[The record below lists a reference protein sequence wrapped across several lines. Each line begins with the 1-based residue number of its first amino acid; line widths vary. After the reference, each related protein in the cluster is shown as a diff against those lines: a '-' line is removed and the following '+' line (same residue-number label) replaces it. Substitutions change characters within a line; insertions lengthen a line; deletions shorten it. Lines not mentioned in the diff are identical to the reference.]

1 MKNLYQYQHQH
12 SFMKKTVAIFGMFI
26 SFCLSMQGQVK
37 ELNPIS
43 IIKMPT
49 ISKAEYNRLSILE
62 DEGKLSEAEKK
73 LMKECA
79 IFDDLYSSSCSWY
92 CGGDVLSIKDSS
104 HLKATKKFNYN
115 GKNAH
120 NFNHESVWAEGAKGQ
135 GIGEYLEYVF
145 SGGCPRITH
154 VKILNGHVKDEKV
167 WKDNSRVKKLK
178 MYYMGKP
185 YAILNLQD
193 SRTEQDFEVGVLG
206 PHNPEAPNW
215 TLKFEIM
222 EVYPGDK
229 YTDTVISELW
239 FDGID
244 VH

>member
-1 MKNLYQYQHQH
+1 MD
-12 SFMKKTVAIFGMFI
+12 TA
-26 SFCLSMQGQVK
+26 
-37 ELNPIS
+37 
-43 IIKMPT
+43 
-49 ISKAEYNRLSILE
+49 
-62 DEGKLSEAEKK
+62 
-73 LMKECA
+73 
-79 IFDDLYSSSCSWY
+79 
-92 CGGDVLSIKDSS
+92 
-104 HLKATKKFNYN
+104 
-115 GKNAH
+115 
-120 NFNHESVWAEGAKGQ
+120 
-135 GIGEYLEYVF
+135 GEYLEYDF

-167 WKDNSRVKKLK
+167 WKDNSRIKKLK